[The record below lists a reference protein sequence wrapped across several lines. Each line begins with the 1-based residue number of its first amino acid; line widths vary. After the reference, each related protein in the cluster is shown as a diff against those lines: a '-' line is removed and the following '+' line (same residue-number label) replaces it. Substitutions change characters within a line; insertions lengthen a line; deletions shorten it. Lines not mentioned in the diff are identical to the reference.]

1 MGGIDMKR
9 YLTLVLLL
17 ALCLTA
23 CTPEAPAETGTRP
36 GSSARRDTPGSISFV
51 PGAAGL
57 VLAAA
62 VVRELGQ
69 F

>member
-1 MGGIDMKR
+1 MVYSR
-9 YLTLVLLL
+9 E
-17 ALCLTA
+17 APR
-23 CTPEAPAETGTRP
+23 TPLQPVQAEAPAETGTRP